1 MKDHL
6 KYAFPRSLP
15 VMFGYVF
22 LGIAFGIV
30 LENAGFHVLWAL
42 GISIFVFAGSL
53 QFVMVPLLA
62 AAVSP
67 LTMAATALFV
77 NFRHVFYGISF
88 VEDFDKMKKAKKPYM
103 IFALSDETYSV
114 LCGCKNEDPEGVH
127 RESWFLISLLDQAY
141 WVIGSVIGALLGQA
155 LPFDFT
161 GIDFSMTALF
171 VVILIEQLTNNFRKN
186 WVVAFAAILITTLCL
201 FVFGSDKFLLPA
213 LIVTVLIT
221 ALYQQIGGQKS

>member
-1 MKDHL
+1 
-6 KYAFPRSLP
+6 
-15 VMFGYVF
+15 
-22 LGIAFGIV
+22 
-30 LENAGFHVLWAL
+30 
-42 GISIFVFAGSL
+42 
-53 QFVMVPLLA
+53 
-62 AAVSP
+62 
-67 LTMAATALFV
+67 
-77 NFRHVFYGISF
+77 
-88 VEDFDKMKKAKKPYM
+88 MKKAKKPYM